1 MKQRIRITIEATI
14 LDKKILEQMRG
25 ISEEMASELQ
35 EEGKVEN
42 VKYKMEEL

>member
-14 LDKKILEQMRG
+14 LDEKILEQMRAE
-25 ISEEMASELQ
+25 SEIASELQ
-35 EEGKVEN
+35 EEGKVED